1 MSKILVWCED
11 DMSGLGGVA
20 AFSKLL
26 GSELELMGNHV
37 SVYSRKSLY
46 TIREKA
52 PLFQKQ
58 LDNIFFAPRFDF
70 VFVQYVPYAFSS
82 IGLPFHMVLSVLFL
96 KLKGVQ
102 VVFFFHEVAIRSK
115 GISSKYKLIGF
126 LQKWIA
132 ISLNKV
138 SSLSFTSNLLYAS
151 YFGEDN
157 NVIVNPIPSNI
168 EEAKLPATKQH
179 SIRVLS
185 FVNRAFEV
193 LFEAVAGLKKSGLD
207 IQLLLVGAATE
218 DHVARAIRY
227 KGSVS
232 YPVTIY
238 SAVSEE
244 EMSQLLNS
252 ASIYVQLEKVS
263 DTGEGGASTKSG
275 ALAAAYQ
282 HGKAIITTRGDMT
295 DERYINEQTV
305 FFVDGNDPLSI
316 SRGIEYIIENPEE
329 AISKANNARKC
340 YYEKMDWPCLINSLS
355 ILNKY

>member
-1 MSKILVWCED
+1 MYNILIWCED
-11 DMSGLGGVA
+11 DLSGFGGVA

-26 GSELELMGNHV
+26 GRELEQKGNQV
-37 SVYSRKSLY
+37 SLY
-46 TIREKA
+46 SKKSIYTLRQKT
-52 PLFQKQ
+52 PLFHKQ
-58 LDNIFFAPRFDF
+58 LRNIFLVPKHDF

-82 IGLPFHMVLSVLFL
+82 IGLPFKLVVSLWFFR
-96 KLKGVQ
+96 LKGMQ
-102 VVFFFHEVAIRSK
+102 VVIFFHEVAIRSHGLSVK
-115 GISSKYKLIGF
+115 YQLISIF
-126 LQKWIA
+126 QKWIA
-132 ISLNKV
+132 ISLNKI
-138 SSLSFTSNLLYAS
+138 SSLSITSNLLYAS
-151 YFGEDN
+151 YFGKDN
-157 NVIVNPIPSNI
+157 NVFLNPIPSNI
-168 EEAKLPATKQH
+168 EEAKQPSMSQH
-179 SIRVLS
+179 RITILS
-185 FVNRAFEV
+185 FVNRAFEE
-193 LFEAVAGLKKSGLD
+193 LFEAVASLKKRGLD

-238 SAVSEE
+238 SAVSDE
-244 EMSQLLNS
+244 EMSSLLSS

-282 HGKAIITTRGDMT
+282 HGKVIITTRGDMT

-329 AISKANNARKC
+329 AILKANNARRY